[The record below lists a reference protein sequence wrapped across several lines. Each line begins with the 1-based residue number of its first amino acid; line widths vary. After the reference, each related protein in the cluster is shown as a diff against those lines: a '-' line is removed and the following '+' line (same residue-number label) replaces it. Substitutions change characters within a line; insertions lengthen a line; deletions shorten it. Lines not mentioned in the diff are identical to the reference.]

1 MSVPVAISVWFLLPD
16 YPHNTKAWYITED
29 DQRLAMQ
36 RAAKQNRAEIT
47 GVLDLKLVKR
57 MFGNWRWWILCLTY
71 IFVRRLSIVSMRSTA
86 DIRMASTATHARRTA
101 TSPST
106 LVSLLLFC
114 QRIQVN
120 KL

>member
-57 MFGNWRWWILCLTY
+57 MFWSWRWWMLCLTY
-71 IFVRRLSIVSMRSTA
+71 IFVRRLPIALR
-86 DIRMASTATHARRTA
+86 
-101 TSPST
+101 
-106 LVSLLLFC
+106 LSLLTWELLVRKFMPG
-114 QRIQVN
+114 QQLLRH
-120 KL
+120 LP